1 MQTTG
6 PGERMDVEGMRGTDA
21 KASTQRRFRAAGGS
35 LIPTAD
41 GRTNDTYTVELV
53 AGQRLTLTLS
63 CDSPAAGPVAPCQ
76 PTPEQ
81 PLQLRLAWTPELGCS
96 AGRRGR
102 AAGRRRRGRGRLRL
116 HEGTEGE
123 ARPSLALPGFQ
134 DELIAAVADAP
145 RTLSWC

>member
-81 PLQLRLAWTPELGCS
+81 PLQLRLAWTPELG
-96 AGRRGR
+96 AQRVAEAEQPAADAEVAVVFGYTR
-102 AAGRRRRGRGRLRL
+102 APR
-116 HEGTEGE
+116 
-123 ARPSLALPGFQ
+123 ARPARPWRCPVS
-134 DELIAAVADAP
+134 
-145 RTLSWC
+145 RTS